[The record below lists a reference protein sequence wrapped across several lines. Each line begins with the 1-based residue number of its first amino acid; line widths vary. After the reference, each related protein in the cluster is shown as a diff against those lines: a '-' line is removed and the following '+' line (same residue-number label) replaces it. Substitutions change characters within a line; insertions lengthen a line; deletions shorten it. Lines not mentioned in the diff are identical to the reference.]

1 MSWRG
6 GVGIGRVK
14 MRKREL
20 VRMIE
25 GLGRLTAIERKTVL
39 AELTV
44 LESRVSSIHVIEER
58 MPDRPVCCHCASRQ
72 VIKNGRANGLQRY
85 RCRACQRSF
94 NALTGTPLARLHLR
108 GKWLDQ
114 VAALRDSLSLNE
126 VAERIQVARSTAFRW
141 RHRFLAVPQTV
152 QAQALIGI
160 AEADETYFL
169 RSCKGQRH
177 GLNRAPRGRGG
188 TAKQRGLGCEQVPV
202 LIARDRSGGT
212 ANFVLEAAT
221 AAIIGATLK
230 PILPNDT
237 VLCTDG
243 SGTLAAVARLLG
255 VEHHAINLSA
265 GFRVKGAW
273 HVQNINAFNSR
284 LRGWLRRFKGVA
296 TKYLANYLGWFRT
309 LDGAT
314 AIASQPA
321 SLLALAVR
329 V

>member
-1 MSWRG
+1 
-6 GVGIGRVK
+6 

-25 GLGRLTAIERKTVL
+25 GLGRLTTTERRTLL

-44 LESRVSSIHVIEER
+44 LESRVSSIQVIEAQV
-58 MPDRPVCCHCASRQ
+58 PARPACCHCASRQ
-72 VIKNGRANGLQRY
+72 VVKNGRANGLQRY

-114 VAALRDSLSLNE
+114 AAALRDGLSLNE
-126 VAERIQVARSTAFRW
+126 VAQRIQVARSTAFRW

-169 RSCKGQRH
+169 RSGKGQRQ
-177 GLNRAPRGRGG
+177 GLDRAPRRRGG
-188 TAKQRGLGCEQVPV
+188 TAKQRGLGDEQVPV
-202 LIARDRSGGT
+202 LIARDRSGDT
-212 ANFVLEAAT
+212 ANFVLASAT
-221 AAIIGATLK
+221 AAIISAALK
-230 PILPNDT
+230 PILPDDT

-243 SGTLAAVARLLG
+243 SSTLAAVARHLG
-255 VEHHAINLSA
+255 VEHHAINVSA
-265 GFRVKGAW
+265 GLRVNGAW

-309 LDGAT
+309 LDRSP